1 MPPSPTPTEGQIEK
15 TREVAGENDYD
26 FIEELIDEL
35 NDSQWA
41 RALALHTAWDDY
53 PAGDTIGLEGGRDAV
68 LYSSELSREDVR
80 KRMRLLLGL
89 PELRDA
95 SLTGQGY
102 SHAVETLW
110 RW

>member
-1 MPPSPTPTEGQIEK
+1 MPSPTPTEAQIEK

-26 FIEELIDEL
+26 FISDLIDEL

-41 RALALHTAWDDY
+41 RALALQTAWDEY
-53 PAGDTIGLEGGRDAV
+53 PAGDTIGLGGGRDAV
-68 LYSSELSREDVR
+68 LYSSETSRGDVR
-80 KRMRLLLGL
+80 VRMRLLLGL

-95 SLTGQGY
+95 SLTGMGY
-102 SHAVETLW
+102 SHSVPVLW